1 MVIAAMEFVP
11 GRGTAAPSGVGAG
24 QLRNTVMA
32 HPMLLLL
39 LASILHQH
47 HHWMQAS
54 VVVEM
59 LERAYAPIP
68 IIVVL
73 SGDIADLVRATAM
86 WLTTE
91 PTQRVVAGV
100 EV

>member
-1 MVIAAMEFVP
+1 MVIAVMEFAP
-11 GRGTAAPSGVGAG
+11 GRDTAAPSGVGAE

-59 LERAYAPIP
+59 LARACAPIP

-73 SGDIADLVRATAM
+73 SGDIADLARATAM

-91 PTQRVVAGV
+91 TTLMVLAGV